1 MGDMT
6 RQEFYDKY
14 KEVDF
19 TFKSY
24 YKYTFTFVGEYEGK
38 AVTIGVG
45 GESDDVYRFEVTVG
59 CNGSIESLQ
68 PYEGMCGDDSFYDY
82 C

>member
-1 MGDMT
+1 MSDMT

-24 YKYTFTFVGEYEGK
+24 YKYTFTFIGEYEGK
-38 AVTIGVG
+38 TVTIGVG
-45 GESDDVYRFEVTVG
+45 GSSDDIYRFEVATD
-59 CNGSIESLQ
+59 CNESIESLQ
-68 PYEGMCGDDSFYDY
+68 PYEGMCGEDSFYDF
-82 C
+82 